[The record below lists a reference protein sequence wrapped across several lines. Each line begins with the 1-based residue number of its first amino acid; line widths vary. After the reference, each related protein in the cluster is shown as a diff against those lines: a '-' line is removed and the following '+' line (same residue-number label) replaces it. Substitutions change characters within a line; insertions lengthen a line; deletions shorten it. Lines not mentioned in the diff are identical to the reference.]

1 MALISQPSE
10 ERIRTIGVMVIAAVA
25 TAAALYWLRPVLI
38 PLVLALLL
46 SYMLSPLVELLIR
59 RLRLPR
65 LLAVAVALL
74 LGALIVVVLGGLISS
89 SVQKLA
95 QNANAYEAR
104 IAAPALHAGTLLREW
119 GIDVHPETLRQQVEA
134 LPFTNWVTE
143 AANAALSVVSN
154 TVLVLIFAVFMLQSS
169 ALAASSRAAGMR
181 GQISAR
187 IERYLSL
194 KVAIS
199 AATGVLVWLMLLIIG
214 VDLALVFGVLAFVL
228 NFIPSVG
235 SIIATLLPLPLVLLD
250 PNFSWTTLTLVVLL
264 PGTVQMVV
272 GNVLEPKLMGE
283 QLELH
288 PITVLAA
295 LTFWGA
301 LWGIPGMLLA
311 VPLTATISIL
321 LGALDLTRPIA
332 RLMAGQA
339 RSTAPLAPTAP
350 ATPNPPPP
358 PPPAPPTNLTPTA

>member
-1 MALISQPSE
+1 MALDTQPTE
-10 ERIRTIGVMVIAAVA
+10 DRIRTIGIMVIATIA

-59 RLRLPR
+59 RVRMPR
-65 LLAVAVALL
+65 ILAVTVALL
-74 LGALIVVVLGGLISS
+74 AGALIVVVLGTLISS

-95 QNANAYEAR
+95 RNADAYEAR
-104 IAAPALHAGTLLREW
+104 VAALATQAGEMLRDW
-119 GIDVHPETLRQQVEA
+119 GVDLHPETLSQQVSA
-134 LPFTNWVTE
+134 LPVTTWMTE
-143 AANAALSVVSN
+143 AANAALSIVSN
-154 TVLVLIFAVFMLQSS
+154 TVLVLIFAVFMLQGS
-169 ALAASSRAAGMR
+169 ALAASTRAGGMR

-187 IERYLSL
+187 IERYLQL
-194 KVAIS
+194 KVALS
-199 AATGVLVWLMLLIIG
+199 AATGALVWLFLLILG

-235 SIIATLLPLPLVLLD
+235 SIIATLLPIPVVLLD
-250 PNFSWTTLTLVVLL
+250 PEFTWTTLILAILL
-264 PGTVQMVV
+264 PGSVQMVI
-272 GNVLEPKLMGE
+272 GNGIEPKLMGE

-301 LWGIPGMLLA
+301 LWGVPGMLLA

-332 RLMAGQA
+332 RLMAGHA
-339 RSTAPLAPTAP
+339 RVTSPDAPPPT
-350 ATPNPPPP
+350 PP
-358 PPPAPPTNLTPTA
+358 PPPAPPPPATA